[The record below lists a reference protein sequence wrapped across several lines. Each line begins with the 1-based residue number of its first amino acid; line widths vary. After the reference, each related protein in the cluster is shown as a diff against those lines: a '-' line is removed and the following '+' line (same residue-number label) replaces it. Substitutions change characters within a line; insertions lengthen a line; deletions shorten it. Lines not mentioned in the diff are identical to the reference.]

1 MPDQDTPPA
10 SGSNLDYQQL
20 VSLFIQV
27 ATATSQGKAPPDA
40 HDDPV
45 ALQADYQS
53 TVEVI
58 KLLSDIRFR
67 CLVFVT
73 TVIALVN
80 ALVPGVGNHGTRITV
95 GFVGFFTTL
104 GIAVYEL
111 RNSQFYES
119 AIHRAKVLERRLK
132 RIKSGGI
139 SNQGGLFNERPP
151 YVEKEYGE
159 SLSYQPDETE
169 LKGKWMRFLF
179 VRVKHDVGLAL
190 IYGAVL
196 GGWVYI
202 FVEGVLSIPAP
213 VDYWRPAPPGLIEVI
228 AGVIGFAVFVLAT
241 REFIYHDES
250 RYRLTEPA
258 ESNRGKAGL
267 IELGHSS
274 GPNLKWWKNPN
285 LWVCRKMRGG
295 SD

>member
-27 ATATSQGKAPPDA
+27 ATATFQGKPPPDA
-40 HDDPV
+40 DPV

-111 RNSQFYES
+111 RNSQLYES

-132 RIKSGGI
+132 RIRSAEI
-139 SNQGGLFNERPP
+139 PNQGGLFNERPP
-151 YVEKEYGE
+151 YVEKKYGKN
-159 SLSYQPDETE
+159 LSYQPKDPKLEAQ
-169 LKGKWMRFLF
+169 WMRFLF
-179 VRVKHDVGLAL
+179 VKVKHDVGLAL

-196 GGWVYI
+196 GGWVYM

-241 REFIYHDES
+241 REFICHDKNRYH
-250 RYRLTEPA
+250 LTVPA
-258 ESNRGKAGL
+258 ESNRGESAMTQL
-267 IELGHSS
+267 SHSP
-274 GPNLKWWKNPN
+274 GPDLSWWKSPK
-285 LWVCRKMRGG
+285 LWVLREMRGP
-295 SD
+295 SDK